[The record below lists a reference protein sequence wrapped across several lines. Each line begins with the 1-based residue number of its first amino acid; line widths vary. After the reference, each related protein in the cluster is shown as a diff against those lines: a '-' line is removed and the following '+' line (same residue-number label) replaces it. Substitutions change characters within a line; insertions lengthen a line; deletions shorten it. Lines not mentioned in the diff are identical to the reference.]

1 MIEHNLDTTHSIL
14 YVRPK
19 TSLEQD
25 DFLQIAKTVDPYI
38 EESGILS
45 GLIIEAPE
53 FAGWNN
59 FGAVVAHFRFV
70 REHHKH
76 IKRVGLVTDSTMG
89 DIAAHLAAHFVSAKI
104 KHFAGNDLET
114 AKKWIL
120 VRS

>member
-104 KHFAGNDLET
+104 KNFAGNDLET
-114 AKKWIL
+114 AKKWVL
-120 VRS
+120 DRS

>member
-76 IKRVGLVTDSTMG
+76 IKRVGLVPTPLWEILQRIWLHTLFPRKSN
-89 DIAAHLAAHFVSAKI
+89 ILLAM
-104 KHFAGNDLET
+104 
-114 AKKWIL
+114 IL
-120 VRS
+120 RPPKNGF